1 MIKEDDYIGLY
12 TETLKPRN
20 PLDLYKTSSLQLLK
34 HKAVNHLKIRT
45 AQICFGEQA
54 VLLRTLERLS
64 LLLNSRPL
72 ERVSSGLY

>member
-20 PLDLYKTSSLQLLK
+20 PLDLYKTLSLQLLK

-45 AQICFGEQA
+45 AQICFGEA
-54 VLLRTLERLS
+54 S
-64 LLLNSRPL
+64 CAPL
-72 ERVSSGLY
+72 YPWAFVSYVQNITV